1 MSSPK
6 TYALYYWPEIQG
18 RGEFVRLALEEAGA
32 DYLDV
37 ARLPVSAGGGYP
49 ALFRVLKGRLG
60 PRVPFAPPV
69 LRTGRVV
76 VAQTAAILR
85 FLGPRLGLVPR
96 DEAARLWADQLQLT
110 LADLVAETH
119 ETHHPV
125 AANLY
130 FEDQRPEARRRS
142 WHFTR
147 ERIPK
152 YLGYFERL
160 LAAGDGRHLVGR
172 RLSYVDLSMF
182 QVLEGLAYAFPRTMR
197 GLAPRARRLN
207 ELRER
212 VRERPR
218 VAGYLASPRRLP
230 FNEDDVFR
238 SYPELEGKRLGG
250 RSR

>member
-1 MSSPK
+1 VSSPN
-6 TYALYYWPEIQG
+6 TYALYYWPDIQG
-18 RGEFVRLALEEAGA
+18 RGEFVRLSLEEGGA
-32 DYLDV
+32 SYVDV

-49 ALFRVLKGRLG
+49 ALFRVLKGALG

-69 LRTGRVV
+69 LRAGRVV

-110 LADLVAETH
+110 VADLVAETH

-125 AANLY
+125 AASLY
-130 FEDQRPEARRRS
+130 FEQQRREARRRS

-160 LAAGDGRHLVGR
+160 LATGDGRHLVGR

-182 QVLEGLAYAFPRTMR
+182 QMMEGLPYAFPRTMR
-197 GLAPRARRLN
+197 ALAPRLKRLN
-207 ELRER
+207 ALRER

-218 VAGYLASPRRLP
+218 VAAYLASPRRLP
-230 FNEDDVFR
+230 FSEDDLFR
-238 SYPELEGKRLGG
+238 SYPELERE
-250 RSR
+250 RAARR

>member
-1 MSSPK
+1 MSSPNA
-6 TYALYYWPEIQG
+6 YALYYWPQIQG

-32 DYLDV
+32 DYVDV
-37 ARLPVSAGGGYP
+37 ARLPESRGGGYP
-49 ALFRVLKGRLG
+49 ALLRALNGALG

-69 LRTGRVV
+69 LQAGRVV

-96 DEAARLWADQLQLT
+96 DEGARLWADQLQLT

-125 AANLY
+125 ASSLY
-130 FEDQRPEARRRS
+130 YEDQRPEARRRS

-152 YLGYFERL
+152 YLRYFERL
-160 LAAGDGRHLVGR
+160 LEAGDGQHLVGR

-182 QVLEGLAYAFPRTMR
+182 QVLEGLSYAFPRTMR
-197 GLAPRARRLN
+197 GLAPRLKQLN
-207 ELRER
+207 ALRER
-212 VRERPR
+212 IRERPR
-218 VAGYLASPRRLP
+218 VAAYLASPRRLP
-230 FNEDDVFR
+230 FSEDDVFR
-238 SYPELEGKRLGG
+238 RYPELEGKRQAR